1 MNILRAFFLKNL
13 GLKVISVLLAFLLW
27 LTITVPEMVQRTLSL
42 PVEFVNMPSQLEIS
56 DDYDKEVEVVIRS
69 DRSTSTLDE
78 RNLAVVIDLKGAVPG
93 TELIRLTEGNIRNKP
108 SGVEILFI
116 DPARIRLQLES
127 TLRKIVEVTPELVG
141 NPANGFEVTN
151 VRVIPSEVMISGP
164 KSRVLSVSTAKTE
177 PIAIEGHS
185 STLRLNA
192 YLDLEDPRLRIEN
205 TPSVNMVVTI
215 EEKRREVRIPGIP
228 IQVLPHDT
236 QAPLITQ
243 RAEIIG
249 TVPLSFA
256 GELKPEDFRATVNV
270 EELEPRREPYELV
283 PQVTVSEEYAGV
295 FQLKSWIPERVKV
308 RKIR

>member
-1 MNILRAFFLKNL
+1 MNILRDFFLKNL

-69 DRSTSTLDE
+69 DRRTTTLDE
-78 RNLAVVIDLKGAVPG
+78 RNLAVVIDLKRAVPG

-116 DPARIRLQLES
+116 DPARIRLHLES

-164 KSRVLSVSTAKTE
+164 KPRVLRVSTAQTE

-185 STLRLNA
+185 RTLRLNA

-228 IQVLPHDT
+228 IQVLPDDT
-236 QAPLITQ
+236 QARLITQ

-256 GELKPEDFRATVNV
+256 IELKPADFRATVNV
-270 EELEPRREPYELV
+270 QELEARR
-283 PQVTVSEEYAGV
+283 
-295 FQLKSWIPERVKV
+295 
-308 RKIR
+308 

>member
-1 MNILRAFFLKNL
+1 MNILRDFFLKNL

-69 DRSTSTLDE
+69 DRRTSTLDE
-78 RNLAVVIDLKGAVPG
+78 RNLAVVIDLKRAVPG

-116 DPARIRLQLES
+116 DPARIRLHLES

-177 PIAIEGHS
+177 PMAIEGHS
-185 STLRLNA
+185 RTLRLNA

-228 IQVLPHDT
+228 IQVLPDDT
-236 QAPLITQ
+236 QARLITQ

-256 GELKPEDFRATVNV
+256 IELKPADFRATVNV
-270 EELEPRREPYELV
+270 QELEARREPYELV
-283 PQVTVSEEYAGV
+283 PQVTVSEEYAAV
-295 FQLKSWIPERVKV
+295 FQLESVIPERVKV